1 MNTTINS
8 ESKTEF
14 HFILNVIKKIIAAT
28 KQPDN
33 QAILDHIN
41 KTSATIMDQNYLEEI
56 ISSMLEKQ
64 LIYEKPSKKG
74 MSHYIMEQM
83 NDDIDNNTNNTN
95 ENQITN
101 IDNSQELFINTS
113 DNDKKSTEQG
123 SREPAINEGNTTTGL
138 QNKRRN
144 YNILEDNVTT
154 LIDAFHITQRCFK
167 KQLPKE

>member
-41 KTSATIMDQNYLEEI
+41 KTSATSMDQNYLEEI

-64 LIYEKPSKKG
+64 LIYDKPSKKG
-74 MSHYIMEQM
+74 TSHYIMEQM

-95 ENQITN
+95 ENQTTN
-101 IDNSQELFINTS
+101 IDN
-113 DNDKKSTEQG
+113 
-123 SREPAINEGNTTTGL
+123 
-138 QNKRRN
+138 
-144 YNILEDNVTT
+144 
-154 LIDAFHITQRCFK
+154 
-167 KQLPKE
+167 